1 MSNYKIE
8 DLYRISS
15 TRPNALQVYNKKS
28 GKNLS
33 EIVIGDNNDCIYF
46 LRPNRKD
53 NTIELVCTR
62 NVSQSVGTIQLFGRD
77 NIYISTGSYIEEY
90 NHKGKKILSFDT
102 NIIDNIQA
110 IYAYDEIIIAATQYL
125 ISYYTHN
132 IEKEQY
138 ISNDIMKFI
147 IFGRLNESEK
157 IYTYIACQDK
167 TIKILLKSTLKYEVE
182 INSIPTV
189 LCLSHN
195 IGQFF
200 YGTNKGEI
208 ILMKYEDH
216 DIDEVWKITDDTF
229 DSIISMNY
237 YYNDKIDLQLLAVG
251 FESGFVRLYHIENSF
266 PKLILSE
273 YLQESITNVSFA
285 FIKSELKLPQII
297 ATTFSGRVVLIW
309 RNQEI
314 IDINSSQFYIAM
326 EGIDNTKDLG
336 NDSDSEGNSNE
347 LNDDEQWKERKHS
360 SDSNTKIIENRILN
374 QQKLNNI
381 VKAKTEKLKKC
392 SSEINF
398 GDLNEQYNILM
409 NEINL
414 LQKKVNEEKDKL
426 NSILPQSLHLDNQ
439 L

>member
-1 MSNYKIE
+1 
-8 DLYRISS
+8 
-15 TRPNALQVYNKKS
+15 
-28 GKNLS
+28 
-33 EIVIGDNNDCIYF
+33 
-46 LRPNRKD
+46 
-53 NTIELVCTR
+53 
-62 NVSQSVGTIQLFGRD
+62 
-77 NIYISTGSYIEEY
+77 
-90 NHKGKKILSFDT
+90 
-102 NIIDNIQA
+102 
-110 IYAYDEIIIAATQYL
+110 
-125 ISYYTHN
+125 
-132 IEKEQY
+132 
-138 ISNDIMKFI
+138 
-147 IFGRLNESEK
+147 
-157 IYTYIACQDK
+157 
-167 TIKILLKSTLKYEVE
+167 
-182 INSIPTV
+182 
-189 LCLSHN
+189 
-195 IGQFF
+195 
-200 YGTNKGEI
+200 
-208 ILMKYEDH
+208 MKYEDH

-439 L
+439 LVRLIKFIYLIIYLYFKLIFIG